1 MATAAAAAAPPVA
14 SASDRLFTPC
24 PPRRAVKSCAAG
36 AGPARR
42 PAVQPQAGGGGGAGC
57 RHVQNQRILGHG
69 PGVPLVC
76 RTGPRPGAASGK
88 RGRGAGE
95 ERRCPAMPG
104 RVPAASVVQAAGRPA
119 QLAVLA
125 CAGGAWPPAGIARR
139 PPSHGMP
146 SCSIPGTSADPP
158 ANTVVL
164 LAASRGA
171 PMRAV
176 KVGSAAIG
184 QTRRSASAPG
194 GSQGGACTCRRRAAP

>member
-36 AGPARR
+36 AGPARG
-42 PAVQPQAGGGGGAGC
+42 PAAQPQAGGRGSGLSACAKPKDSRDRLGG
-57 RHVQNQRILGHG
+57 L
-69 PGVPLVC
+69 
-76 RTGPRPGAASGK
+76 PGAAQARRRGRGLGEK
-88 RGRGAGE
+88 GRGAGE

-104 RVPAASVVQAAGRPA
+104 RVFAASVTQAAGGPA

-125 CAGGAWPPAGIARR
+125 CAEGAWPPAGIARR
-139 PPSHGMP
+139 PPSHGMLFF
-146 SCSIPGTSADPP
+146 SIPGTSADPP